1 MTPVLNNG
9 LFLRDTVYKASSHID
24 SYHLRNMI
32 GDTKPDN
39 MGVIELWAQLK
50 KVDVPLYSLG
60 SMDGRNVQ
68 LVEDNQG
75 RWTWQVPVPND
86 LPQIVEDLDSTNT
99 TKGIDGQEFQI
110 KVSRREWGKGEI
122 ITYDKYNGVELYIVP
137 QRDIIDAGDNAIYTV
152 QLVNNDNV
160 QYLSNEY
167 LKPGTKY
174 FRVGSARGEY
184 GQEFADM
191 RVQAGYR
198 EFFNFLPTGEAH
210 VSYSVSSR
218 AELILKKGINAD
230 GTVPVTE
237 IWKASP
243 ELQKNLDPSVTNLE
257 SMVKIMGPEFVKKA
271 KDNGSLGRAYLTKLE
286 AAHMSKIAMDIET
299 YLMWGK
305 GGKVRQDGADDVRMN
320 VGLWRQLD
328 SSYKYVYN
336 KSSLSLA
343 LFRNALYNYYGGK
356 VNLEGPDPNR
366 VLEVQTGIGGAQIL
380 STLIMKEA
388 AGLGWIVNA
397 DKSGV
402 GAINGTGMNLSF
414 GFAFT
419 EIIIPYFAKLRFKIN
434 PAFDP
439 INMNTIENP
448 MIDGFPLSSYSYII
462 QDIDTA
468 ADNIFLKKAKWDP
481 GFKWFYENGTMDYMG
496 RTSGFQ
502 GRVGLN
508 GYKVYMGQQYPALW
522 VKDPTKLLKIV
533 MKNPTTGTSL

>member
-1 MTPVLNNG
+1 
-9 LFLRDTVYKASSHID
+9 
-24 SYHLRNMI
+24 MI
-32 GDTKPDN
+32 GDSKPDN
-39 MGVIELWAQLK
+39 MGVIELWAMLK

-60 SMDGRNVQ
+60 SMNGENIQ
-68 LVEDNQG
+68 LVEDANG

-86 LPQIVEDLDSTNT
+86 LPMIVEDIDPTNI

-110 KVSRREWGKGEI
+110 KLSRREFGKGEI
-122 ITYDKYNGVELYIVP
+122 ITYDKYNGLELYTMP
-137 QRDIIDAGDNAIYTV
+137 TRDIIEAGDAAIYTV

-160 QYLSNEY
+160 QFLDNDF
-167 LKPGTKY
+167 LKPGVKF

-191 RVQAGYR
+191 RIQAGYR
-198 EFFNFLPTGEAH
+198 EFYNFLPSGEAH

-218 AELILKKGINAD
+218 ADLMLRGGIRAD

-243 ELQKNLDPSVTNLE
+243 SLRDNMDPAVTDLT
-257 SMVKIMGPEFVKKA
+257 SMVKIMGPEFIKKA
-271 KDNGSLGRAYLTKLE
+271 KEQGTLTKTYLTKLE
-286 AAHMSKIAMDIET
+286 AAHMSKIAKDIET

-305 GGKVRQDGADDVRMN
+305 GGRIKQDGPDDIRMSA
-320 VGLWRQLD
+320 GMWKQLD

-356 VNLEGPDPNR
+356 VELDGPEPNR
-366 VLEVQTGIGGAQIL
+366 VLEVSLGLAASQLMNVLIG
-380 STLIMKEA
+380 KEA

-448 MIDGFPLSSYSYII
+448 LIDGFPLSSYSFII

-468 ADNIFLKKAKWDP
+468 RDNIFLKKAKWDP
-481 GFKWFYENGTMDYMG
+481 GFKWFYDNGTMDYMG

-508 GYKVYMGQQYPALW
+508 GYKVYMGQAYPALW

-533 MKNPTTGTSL
+533 MKNPSTGFSL